1 MLILHESWSLYP
13 YKVLFFTLKRAS
25 NKYFTHTLAML
36 SRHWL

>member
-1 MLILHESWSLYP
+1 MRAGHYVHTKCYI
-13 YKVLFFTLKRAS
+13 FTLKRAS